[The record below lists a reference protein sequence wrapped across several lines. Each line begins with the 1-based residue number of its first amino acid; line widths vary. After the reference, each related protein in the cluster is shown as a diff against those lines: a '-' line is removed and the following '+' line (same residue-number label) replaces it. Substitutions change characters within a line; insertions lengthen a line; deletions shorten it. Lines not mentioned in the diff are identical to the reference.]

1 MERESALRSRLE
13 ELRQSFDRAF
23 AEQASNRRE
32 EALSWLSLR
41 VGRDRHAVRLSDV
54 AALDVRRAVTPLPSA
69 HPELLGI
76 AGVRGAVVA
85 VFDLAAL
92 IGAGSGDAPWL
103 LLAKGAPVAFAFGE
117 FEGVWSAPVE
127 DLVRAGAGR
136 DARVADMVLRE
147 GQPVPVIDLA
157 GLVED
162 LERRRRVAP
171 REDGG

>member
-1 MERESALRSRLE
+1 M
-13 ELRQSFDRAF
+13 
-23 AEQASNRRE
+23 
-32 EALSWLSLR
+32 LSIR

-54 AALDVRRAVTPLPSA
+54 AALEVRCAVTPVPSE

-76 AGVRGAVVA
+76 AGLRGAVVA

-92 IGAGSGDAPWL
+92 IGASSGDAPWL

-117 FEGVWSAPVE
+117 FEGVWSGRAE
-127 DLVRAGAGR
+127 DLVRAEAGR
-136 DARVADMVLRE
+136 GSRVVDVVLRQ

-162 LERRRRVAP
+162 LERRRRAAP